1 MPEPTPVPIDAQ
13 VACVDREVALR
24 KSVYAK
30 RVEAGKMAPE
40 QARREL
46 ASMEAVGRTLRAVK
60 AAQPLA
66 EGLLAALGY
75 DFGDVPAEP
84 ATAEPDDA
92 SVDASTA
99 DGADDHAGALA
110 RFEARA
116 RDVGLRGDGLRQLLS
131 AYPGAVRPADLS
143 ARQLGEA
150 TGALVDDDAAQA
162 FNADGFVR
170 AAVEKVRNA
179 PERHRERAHEAAVEA
194 AGERFGGGLLAGVRA
209 ALDKAAGLPVG
220 PDA

>member
-1 MPEPTPVPIDAQ
+1 MSDPVPVPIDAQ
-13 VACVDREVALR
+13 VACVDREAALR
-24 KSVYAK
+24 KNVYAK
-30 RVEAGKMAPE
+30 RVKAGKMTAE
-40 QARREL
+40 EARAEL
-46 ASMEAVGRTLRAVK
+46 DAMLAVGRTLRAVR
-60 AAQPLA
+60 ASQPLA

-75 DFGDVPAEP
+75 DFGDA
-84 ATAEPDDA
+84 AAPDDPP
-92 SVDASTA
+92 
-99 DGADDHAGALA
+99 DGAGGHPEALA

-170 AAVEKVRNA
+170 KTVDLVRTA
-179 PERHRERAHEAAVEA
+179 PEGHRERVHGKALEA
-194 AGERFGGGLLAGVRA
+194 AGERFGGELLAGVRA
-209 ALDKAAGLPVG
+209 ALDRAAGLPVG

>member
-1 MPEPTPVPIDAQ
+1 MSDPVPVPIDAQ
-13 VACVDREVALR
+13 VACVDREAALR
-24 KSVYAK
+24 KNVYAK
-30 RVEAGKMAPE
+30 RVKAGKMTAE
-40 QARREL
+40 EARAEL
-46 ASMEAVGRTLRAVK
+46 DAMLAVGRTLRAVR
-60 AAQPLA
+60 ASQPLA

-75 DFGDVPAEP
+75 DFGDA
-84 ATAEPDDA
+84 AAPDDPP
-92 SVDASTA
+92 
-99 DGADDHAGALA
+99 DGAGGHPEALA

-116 RDVGLRGDGLRQLLS
+116 RDLGRADGDGLRQLLS